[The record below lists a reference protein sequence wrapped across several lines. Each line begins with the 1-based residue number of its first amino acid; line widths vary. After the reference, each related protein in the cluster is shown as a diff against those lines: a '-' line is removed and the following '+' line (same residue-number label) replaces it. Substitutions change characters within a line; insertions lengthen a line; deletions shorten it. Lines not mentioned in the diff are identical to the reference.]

1 MPEQD
6 AAQPVEPVTETPPE
20 AVAPAFAVLA
30 ERFGADLVTAHEG
43 ADGPD
48 FTVAPGRLADFVA
61 ALREGCLAESH
72 LFVDACG
79 VERETCLEVVYRFS
93 LVSRREIVTVRAQMP
108 KATPAVTS
116 LAETY
121 PGARWPEREYAEMF
135 GITVTGHPDMRHLL
149 LPEGW
154 EGYPLRKDYVYPVDH
169 PYLAPDPLREDPVK
183 VLGHAPEEG
192 EEPQIGSSES

>member
-1 MPEQD
+1 MPEQEAPQP
-6 AAQPVEPVTETPPE
+6 AAPE
-20 AVAPAFAVLA
+20 AERVPGIEPAFAALA
-30 ERFGADLVTAHEG
+30 ERFGDELVAARKT

-48 FTVAPGRLADFVA
+48 FTVAPARLADFVA
-61 ALREGCLAESH
+61 ALRESVLAEPH

-79 VERETCLEVVYRFS
+79 IERGTALEVVYRFS

-108 KATPAVTS
+108 KDKPSVAS
-116 LAETY
+116 LAGMY

-154 EGYPLRKDYVYPVDH
+154 VGYPLRKDYVYPLDH
-169 PYLAPDPLREDPVK
+169 PYLAPDPLREDPVR
-183 VLGHAPEEG
+183 VLGHAPEG
-192 EEPQIGSSES
+192 EAEDS